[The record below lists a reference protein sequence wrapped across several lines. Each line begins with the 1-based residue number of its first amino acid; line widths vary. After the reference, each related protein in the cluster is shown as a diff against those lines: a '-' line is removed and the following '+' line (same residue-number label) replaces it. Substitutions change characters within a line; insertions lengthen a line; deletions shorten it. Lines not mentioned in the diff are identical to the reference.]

1 MRLSDQSIDSNI
13 EKEIRKLLAQIIADI
28 HEETEAE
35 QLLSDLLTPAEQVA
49 VAKRLGIAMSLIRG
63 ASYEEIK
70 KRLKVSSATVAKVQE
85 SMDTPGMKLALS
97 KAATDE
103 WAEKWASK
111 LSSAVN
117 KLMGSKS

>member
-1 MRLSDQSIDSNI
+1 MRLSDKSMDLEIA
-13 EKEIRKLLAQIIADI
+13 KEIRKLLTQIIADI
-28 HEETEAE
+28 HEEAEAE
-35 QLLSDLLTPAEQVA
+35 QLLNDLLTPSEQMA
-49 VAKRLGIAMSLIRG
+49 VAKRLGIAMSLVRG

-85 SMDTPGMKLALS
+85 SLDTPGMKLALS

-103 WAEKWASK
+103 WAEKWATK

>member
-1 MRLSDQSIDSNI
+1 MDLGI
-13 EKEIRKLLAQIIADI
+13 EKEIRKLLTQIIADVR
-28 HEETEAE
+28 EEKEAE
-35 QLLSDLLTPAEQVA
+35 QLLSDLLTPAEQMA

-70 KRLKVSSATVAKVQE
+70 KRLKVSSATIAKVQE
-85 SMDTPGMKLALS
+85 SLDTPGMKLALS

-111 LSSAVN
+111 LSSAMG
-117 KLMGSKS
+117 KLMGKP